1 MATFIVLNIV
11 AARRS
16 MAIYIV
22 LNIVNYAAYIVF
34 NIVAACLF
42 FCFGRLT
49 LIAKGILVFP
59 HDVSH
64 LSRWKR
70 VV

>member
-1 MATFIVLNIV
+1 MATYIVLNIV

-16 MAIYIV
+16 MAIYII

-42 FCFGRLT
+42 FLALEG
-49 LIAKGILVFP
+49 
-59 HDVSH
+59 
-64 LSRWKR
+64 SR
-70 VV
+70 